1 MFLLNY
7 LRVNIPRDPIS
18 LTVRV
23 FIETEIHAS
32 HIWALREP
40 QILQK
45 PLGNFKYNQPSQNP
59 GTSLKE
65 PPLSDSLRW
74 LSEIKSKETKRK
86 VQKMN
91 KIKIQLLS

>member
-45 PLGNFKYNQPSQNP
+45 PLGDFQHNQPS
-59 GTSLKE
+59 
-65 PPLSDSLRW
+65 
-74 LSEIKSKETKRK
+74 
-86 VQKMN
+86 
-91 KIKIQLLS
+91 

>member
-23 FIETEIHAS
+23 FIETEIHAN

-45 PLGNFKYNQPSQNP
+45 PLGDFQHNQPS
-59 GTSLKE
+59 
-65 PPLSDSLRW
+65 
-74 LSEIKSKETKRK
+74 
-86 VQKMN
+86 
-91 KIKIQLLS
+91 